1 MQTTKLYEIL
11 SSYNR
16 YWTTSDID
24 AGIKRDLLPHCLRQ
38 LDSKEVVVLKG
49 VRRCGKSTLME
60 QVIRELLIRKVQ
72 PTSLLRVNL
81 EEPLFSVSG
90 TVNMS

>member
-16 YWTTSDID
+16 YWTTGNID
-24 AGIKRDLLPHCLRQ
+24 AGINRDLLPNCLGQ

-49 VRRCGKSTLME
+49 GASVR
-60 QVIRELLIRKVQ
+60 QVNRYG
-72 PTSLLRVNL
+72 
-81 EEPLFSVSG
+81 SG
-90 TVNMS
+90 NPGAVCP